1 MSTQA
6 DLIAGATDALCA
18 ALGDGLSPEDIAAI
32 TSDPVLAGLV
42 IDMMAHAWR
51 DAMDDD
57 AEGRGMDPAV
67 CRAVYAEQLRFS
79 CLASLAELCP

>member
-1 MSTQA
+1 MTQQA

-42 IDMMAHAWR
+42 VDMMGHAWR
-51 DAMDDD
+51 DAMDDLAERRGLDGAD
-57 AEGRGMDPAV
+57 A
-67 CRAVYAEQLRFS
+67 RAIYSAALRFS
-79 CLASLAELCP
+79 TMASLAEL